1 LKFQLG
7 KKQISLH
14 LSLQEDLPFIKG
26 SQPQIE
32 QIIINLLL
40 NAKDA
45 LDESAQTEKSISIAT
60 YSENKFMVV
69 QVTDNGTGIEQERLP
84 FIFHPFHTTKD
95 REKGT
100 GLGLS
105 VSLGIAKD
113 HGGKIDVLSTPGHG
127 STFFLR
133 LPIQGEERG

>member
-1 LKFQLG
+1 
-7 KKQISLH
+7 
-14 LSLQEDLPFIKG
+14 
-26 SQPQIE
+26 
-32 QIIINLLL
+32 
-40 NAKDA
+40 
-45 LDESAQTEKSISIAT
+45 
-60 YSENKFMVV
+60 
-69 QVTDNGTGIEQERLP
+69 VTDNGTGIEQERLP

-133 LPIQGEERG
+133 LPLLTEEERG

>member
-1 LKFQLG
+1 MFFK
-7 KKQISLH
+7 
-14 LSLQEDLPFIKG
+14 
-26 SQPQIE
+26 
-32 QIIINLLL
+32 
-40 NAKDA
+40 
-45 LDESAQTEKSISIAT
+45 
-60 YSENKFMVV
+60 
-69 QVTDNGTGIEQERLP
+69 VTDNGTGIEKERLP

-113 HGGKIDVLSTPGHG
+113 HGGKIDVLSTPGQG

-133 LPIQGEERG
+133 LPLQGEERG